1 MVIKKIQRK
10 KFKSW
15 QENNSDQYLKNKIV
29 KNWSFFYVQGIA
41 VDRNK
46 NDKECEKNVSKK
58 FNLLAGVESLIE

>member
-29 KNWSFFYVQGIA
+29 KNWSFFYVQGIV
-41 VDRNK
+41 VDKNK
-46 NDKECEKNVSKK
+46 NDKEWEKNVSKK

>member
-29 KNWSFFYVQGIA
+29 KNWSFFYVQGIV
-41 VDRNK
+41 VDKNK